1 MGGRPLCWD
10 RADPEV
16 GEAGL
21 TSLSGLK
28 EGPGGPG
35 GPWGP
40 GGPLGPTPGSPC
52 EQKTQLYQG
61 ACLHIGSGW
70 RTAHAPHTH
79 PGYHSPS
86 RPWGPRLLGF
96 LGSPVAQCPPGR
108 QRPGSSVRRRPCALS
123 PAEPPPIRAF
133 VPTEQCRA
141 DGVGSPGA
149 VGMSWGLQVGTTDL
163 RDVSPSREGA
173 PRR

>member
-10 RADPEV
+10 RDDPV

-61 ACLHIGSGW
+61 ACPHIGSGR
-70 RTAHAPHTH
+70 RTVQAPHTH

-86 RPWGPRLLGF
+86 RPWGPRLLGS

-108 QRPGSSVRRRPCALS
+108 QRPGGLVRRRPCALS
-123 PAEPPPIRAF
+123 PAEPPSIHGF
-133 VPTEQCRA
+133 VSTEQCRA
-141 DGVGSPGA
+141 DRGGSLGR
-149 VGMSWGLQVGTTDL
+149 WGRHGGC
-163 RDVSPSREGA
+163 RWA
-173 PRR
+173 PPTSEM